1 MMMAVVIITGDVVV
15 CVAMRMAKT
24 TVCCCCV
31 AMSMVITTV
40 CCCGVAMHGDNHGL
54 RCLFVVGTRSTII

>member
-24 TVCCCCV
+24 TVCCC
-31 AMSMVITTV
+31 
-40 CCCGVAMHGDNHGL
+40 GVAMHGDNHGL
-54 RCLFVVGTRSTII
+54 CCLFVVGTGSTII